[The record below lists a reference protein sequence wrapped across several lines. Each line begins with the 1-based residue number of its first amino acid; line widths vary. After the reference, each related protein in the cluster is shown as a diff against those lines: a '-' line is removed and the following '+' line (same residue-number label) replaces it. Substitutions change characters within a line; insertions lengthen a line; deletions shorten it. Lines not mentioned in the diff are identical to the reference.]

1 MKWRDAIGLACREL
15 GRRPGRAAL
24 TLMAVTLA
32 TALLSALLAV
42 AGTAQ
47 TRVLSQIADGG
58 PLASISVSPA
68 APDPTQAGLDNPR
81 SGPARDLTT
90 HALARI
96 RALPHVRSV
105 VPVTATRIVVVPP
118 ALPPRGSTACRQP
131 GACIPDASNGN
142 EPDRPVRPINTELVG
157 VNLRQ
162 LGNLPVSLLS
172 GRFPAVNATDQ
183 VDVSQDYVNHLGL
196 PKAKAAE
203 VVGTRIMIGS
213 TRFAGTETADAP
225 EGRRVAVVAY
235 RWTTATIVGVV
246 QQEAAPGDVLA
257 WPPMAQQDF
266 DWVES
271 GRALGDSDAPTS
283 PYVQAVVVADQLANV
298 ESVRTA
304 IAEVGY
310 TSSAQESIITAVGH
324 YLHVVEIVLSGIGV
338 VALAIAALGIAN
350 ALMAAVR
357 ERRREIGVLKAI
369 GARDRDIM
377 RTFLVEAG
385 TLGFVGGVLGTAL
398 GAVIALVIGGLA
410 NQYLESQGLAGVRL
424 DIPILLPLGAVL
436 GATAVAIMAGV
447 FPARRAARLPAREA
461 MEA

>member
-1 MKWRDAIGLACREL
+1 
-15 GRRPGRAAL
+15 
-24 TLMAVTLA
+24 
-32 TALLSALLAV
+32 
-42 AGTAQ
+42 
-47 TRVLSQIADGG
+47 
-58 PLASISVSPA
+58 
-68 APDPTQAGLDNPR
+68 
-81 SGPARDLTT
+81 
-90 HALARI
+90 
-96 RALPHVRSV
+96 
-105 VPVTATRIVVVPP
+105 
-118 ALPPRGSTACRQP
+118 
-131 GACIPDASNGN
+131 
-142 EPDRPVRPINTELVG
+142 VG
-157 VNLRQ
+157 VNLLQ

-183 VDVSQDYVNHLGL
+183 VDVAQDYLSRLGL
-196 PKAKAAE
+196 AKNKAAE
-203 VVGTRIMIGS
+203 VVGSRIMIGAR
-213 TRFAGTETADAP
+213 RFAGTETVGNPGFEA
-225 EGRRVAVVAY
+225 AVVGY
-235 RWTTATIVGVV
+235 RWTTATVVGVV

-257 WPPMAQQDF
+257 WPPLAQKDF

-271 GRALGDSDAPTS
+271 GRALGDTDAPTS
-283 PYVQAVVVADQLANV
+283 PYVQALVVADQLANV

-369 GARDRDIM
+369 GARDRDVM

-410 NQYLESQGLAGVRL
+410 NSYLESQGLAGVRL
-424 DIPILLPLGAVL
+424 DIPVLLPLGAVL
-436 GATAVAIMAGV
+436 GATAVAILAGV

>member
-1 MKWRDAIGLACREL
+1 MTWRDAIRLAVREL

-81 SGPARDLTT
+81 SGPARDLTAQ
-90 HALARI
+90 ALTRI

-105 VPVTATRIVVVPP
+105 VPVTATKIFVVPP
-118 ALPPRGSTACRQP
+118 ALPPKGSTACRQP
-131 GACIPDASNGN
+131 GACTPDASDGN

-157 VNLRQ
+157 VNLAQ
-162 LGNLPVSLLS
+162 LGSLPVSLLS

-203 VVGTRIMIGS
+203 VVGTRIMICS

-225 EGRRVAVVAY
+225 GGRRVAVVAF

-257 WPPMAQQDF
+257 WPPLAQQDF

-283 PYVQAVVVADQLANV
+283 PYVQALVVADQLANV

-369 GARDRDIM
+369 GARDRDVM

-385 TLGFVGGVLGTAL
+385 TLGFVGGILGTAL
-398 GAVIALVIGGLA
+398 GGVIALVIGGLA

-424 DIPILLPLGAVL
+424 DIPLILPLGAVL

>member
-1 MKWRDAIGLACREL
+1 
-15 GRRPGRAAL
+15 
-24 TLMAVTLA
+24 
-32 TALLSALLAV
+32 
-42 AGTAQ
+42 
-47 TRVLSQIADGG
+47 VLSQIADGG

-81 SGPARDLTT
+81 SGPARDLSAQ
-90 HALARI
+90 ALGRI
-96 RALPHVRSV
+96 RALPHVRTV
-105 VPVTATRIVVVPP
+105 VPVTATEVTVVPP
-118 ALPPRGSTACRQP
+118 ALPPKGSTACRQP
-131 GACIPDASNGN
+131 GACTRDPSNGG
-142 EPDRPVRPINTELVG
+142 EPHRPVRPISTSIVG

-162 LGNLPVSLLS
+162 LGNLPISLLS
-172 GRFPAVNATDQ
+172 GHFPAVDATDQ
-183 VDVSQDYVNHLGL
+183 VDVTQDYLSRLGL
-196 PKAKAAE
+196 GKTKSAE
-203 VVGTRIMIGS
+203 VVGSRIMIGS
-213 TRFAGTETADAP
+213 KRFAGD
-225 EGRRVAVVAY
+225 EGVVNSGFQVSVVGY
-235 RWTTATIVGVV
+235 RWTNATVVGVV

-257 WPPMAQQDF
+257 WPPLAQKDF

-271 GRALGDSDAPTS
+271 GRTLGDSDAPTS
-283 PYVQAVVVADQLANV
+283 PYVQALVVADQLANV

-369 GARDRDIM
+369 GARDRDVM

-424 DIPILLPLGAVL
+424 DIPVLLPLGAVL
-436 GATAVAIMAGV
+436 GATAVAILAGV

>member
-1 MKWRDAIGLACREL
+1 VTWRDAIGLAGREL
-15 GRRPGRAAL
+15 RRRPGRAAL

-47 TRVLSQIADGG
+47 TRVLSQIANGG

-68 APDPTQAGLDNPR
+68 ASDPTQVGLDNPR
-81 SGPARDLTT
+81 SGPARDLTVQ
-90 HALARI
+90 ALARI

-105 VPVTATRIVVVPP
+105 VPVTATEVTVVPP
-118 ALPPRGSTACRQP
+118 ALPPKGSTACRETD
-131 GACIPDASNGN
+131 ACHRDPSNGN
-142 EPDRPVRPINTELVG
+142 EPDRPVRPIGTAIVG
-157 VNLRQ
+157 VNLHQ

-183 VDVSQDYVNHLGL
+183 VDVTQEYLSHLGL
-196 PKAKAAE
+196 AKTKAAE
-203 VVGTRIMIGS
+203 VVGSQITIGS
-213 TRFAGTETADAP
+213 RRFAGTETVGNSVFDA
-225 EGRRVAVVAY
+225 AVVGY
-235 RWTTATIVGVV
+235 RWTTATVVGVV
-246 QQEAAPGDVLA
+246 QQEAAPGDVLV
-257 WPPMAQQDF
+257 WPPLAQQDF
-266 DWVES
+266 GWVES
-271 GRALGDSDAPTS
+271 GRALGDSNAPTS
-283 PYVQAVVVADQLANV
+283 PYVQALVVADQLANV
-298 ESVRTA
+298 GSVRTA

-369 GARDRDIM
+369 GARDRDVM

-424 DIPILLPLGAVL
+424 DIPVLLPLGAVL

-447 FPARRAARLPAREA
+447 LPARRAARLPAREA

>member
-1 MKWRDAIGLACREL
+1 MTWLDAIGLAGREL
-15 GRRPGRAAL
+15 RRRPGRAAL

-47 TRVLSQIADGG
+47 TRVLSQIANGG

-81 SGPARDLTT
+81 SGPRRDLTAQ
-90 HALARI
+90 ALARI

-105 VPVTATRIVVVPP
+105 VPVTATDVVVVPP
-118 ALPPRGSTACRQP
+118 AVPPRGSTACREP
-131 GACIPDASNGN
+131 GACIRTAGNGG
-142 EPDRPVRPINTELVG
+142 EPDRPVPPVSTAIVG

-162 LGNLPVSLLS
+162 LGNLPVALLS
-172 GRFPAVNATDQ
+172 GRFPAVDATDQ
-183 VDVSQDYVNHLGL
+183 VDVTQDYLSHLGL
-196 PKAKAAE
+196 AKTKAAN
-203 VVGTRIMIGS
+203 VVGSQVMIGS
-213 TRFAGTETADAP
+213 RRFAGTQSP
-225 EGRRVAVVAY
+225 GNSGSNVAVLGY

-257 WPPMAQQDF
+257 WPPLAQQDF
-266 DWVES
+266 NWVQS
-271 GRALGDSDAPTS
+271 ARQLGDTDAPTS
-283 PYVQAVVVADQLANV
+283 PYVQALVVADQLANV

-304 IAEVGY
+304 IADIGY

-350 ALMAAVR
+350 VLMAAVR

-369 GARDRDIM
+369 GARDRDVM

-385 TLGFVGGVLGTAL
+385 TLGFVGGILGTAL

-410 NQYLESQGLAGVRL
+410 NHYLESQGLAGVKL
-424 DIPILLPLGAVL
+424 DVPALLPLGGVL

>member
-1 MKWRDAIGLACREL
+1 MTWRDAMGLAAREL
-15 GRRPGRAAL
+15 RRRPGRAAL

-47 TRVLSQIADGG
+47 TRVLSQIANGG

-68 APDPTQAGLDNPR
+68 APDPTQSGLDNPR
-81 SGPARDLTT
+81 SGPARDLTPM
-90 HALARI
+90 ALARI

-105 VPVTATRIVVVPP
+105 VPVTATDVTVVPP
-118 ALPPRGSTACRQP
+118 ALPPKGSSSCREA
-131 GACIPDASNGN
+131 GACTRDASNDG
-142 EPDRPVRPINTELVG
+142 EPRRPVRPISTAIVG

-183 VDVSQDYVNHLGL
+183 VDVTQDYLTHLGL
-196 PKAKAAE
+196 AKTKAAELVGSQIMIGSRRLSGSETVGNSSFDAE
-203 VVGTRIMIGS
+203 VVG
-213 TRFAGTETADAP
+213 
-225 EGRRVAVVAY
+225 Y
-235 RWTTATIVGVV
+235 RWTTATVVGVV
-246 QQEAAPGDVLA
+246 QQEAAPGGILT
-257 WPPMAQQDF
+257 WPPLVQQDF
-266 DWVES
+266 GWVKS
-271 GRALGDSDAPTS
+271 GRTIGDSGAPTS
-283 PYVQAVVVADQLANV
+283 PYVQALVVADQLANV

-410 NQYLESQGLAGVRL
+410 NQYLEAQGLAGVTL
-424 DIPILLPLGAVL
+424 DIPVLLPLGAVL
-436 GATAVAIMAGV
+436 GATAVAVTAGV

>member
-47 TRVLSQIADGG
+47 TRVLSQIANGG

-90 HALARI
+90 HTLARI

-257 WPPMAQQDF
+257 WPPMARQDF

>member
-1 MKWRDAIGLACREL
+1 MTWRDAIRLAVREL

-47 TRVLSQIADGG
+47 TRVRSRRSPTADRWPASLSLQRHQTQ
-58 PLASISVSPA
+58 PRPVSTTL
-68 APDPTQAGLDNPR
+68 DPVL
-81 SGPARDLTT
+81 ARDLTAQ
-90 HALARI
+90 ALTRI

-105 VPVTATRIVVVPP
+105 VPVTATKIFVVPP
-118 ALPPRGSTACRQP
+118 ALPPKGSTACRQP
-131 GACIPDASNGN
+131 GACTPDASDGN

-157 VNLRQ
+157 VNLAQ
-162 LGNLPVSLLS
+162 LGSLPVSLLS

-203 VVGTRIMIGS
+203 VVGTRIMICS

-225 EGRRVAVVAY
+225 GGRRVAVVAF

-257 WPPMAQQDF
+257 WPPLAQQDF

-283 PYVQAVVVADQLANV
+283 PYVQALVVADQLANV

-310 TSSAQESIITAVGH
+310 TSSAEESIITAVGH

-369 GARDRDIM
+369 GARDRDVM

-385 TLGFVGGVLGTAL
+385 TLGFVGGILGAAL
-398 GAVIALVIGGLA
+398 GGVIGW
-410 NQYLESQGLAGVRL
+410 
-424 DIPILLPLGAVL
+424 
-436 GATAVAIMAGV
+436 
-447 FPARRAARLPAREA
+447 
-461 MEA
+461 